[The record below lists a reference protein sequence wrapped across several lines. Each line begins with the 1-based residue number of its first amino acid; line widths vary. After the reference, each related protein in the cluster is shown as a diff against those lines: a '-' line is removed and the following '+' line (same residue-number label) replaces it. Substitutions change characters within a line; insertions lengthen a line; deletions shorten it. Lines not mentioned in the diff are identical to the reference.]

1 MKLKNN
7 LTREAFEESYFEQG
21 YDREQVKA
29 LTWMLDNDLDFLHL
43 MSVEIDSDYMNMLI
57 ELAEA
62 DFDVKEEYFFDDGTL
77 DIDSVEWDYDRL

>member
-1 MKLKNN
+1 MKFKNN

-29 LTWMLDNDLDFLHL
+29 LMWMLDNDLDFLHL
-43 MSVEIDSDYMNMLI
+43 MSVVIDSDYMNMLI

-62 DFDVKEEYFFDDGTL
+62 DFDVKEEYFFEDGTL

>member
-29 LTWMLDNDLDFLHL
+29 LMWMLDNDLDFLHL
-43 MSVEIDSDYMNMLI
+43 MSVNIDSDYMNMLI

-62 DFDVKEEYFFDDGTL
+62 DFDVKEEYFFEDGTL

>member
-29 LTWMLDNDLDFLHL
+29 LMWMLDNDLDFLHL

>member
-29 LTWMLDNDLDFLHL
+29 LMWMLDNDLDFLHL
-43 MSVEIDSDYMNMLI
+43 MSVNIDSDYMNMLI

>member
-29 LTWMLDNDLDFLHL
+29 LMWMLDNDLDFLHL

-62 DFDVKEEYFFDDGTL
+62 DFDVKEEYFFEDGTL

>member
-29 LTWMLDNDLDFLHL
+29 LMWMLDNDLDFLHL
-43 MSVEIDSDYMNMLI
+43 MPVEIDSDYMNMLI

-77 DIDSVEWDYDRL
+77 DIDSVEWDYNRL